1 MSDHETKLRVLDDE
15 RWELLEQLEAWLET
29 PMLVLGFVWLTLF
42 VIELTGNLSP
52 VLEFIGG
59 AIWVVFILDFA
70 LKFALAPDKTNYLK
84 ANWLTALALVVPAL
98 RVFRIFRVLSIFR
111 AARAARGLKLLRV
124 LSSMNRG
131 MRALGRTMR
140 RRGVGYV
147 IVLSAVVILL
157 GAAGMYAFENDRL
170 DGAGLKS
177 YGDALWWTAMLLT
190 SLGSEYW
197 PQSAEGRVLCFL
209 LALYGFA
216 VFGYVTATIA
226 TFFVGRDAESDDAE
240 LAGAKSIDGLRVEIA
255 ALREEVRSLSRTTK
269 KDSGHEPQEREL
281 V

>member
-1 MSDHETKLRVLDDE
+1 MKNDEDTMPQSVLTKE
-15 RWELLEQLEAWLET
+15 RWAVLHQLEDFLET
-29 PMLVLGFVWLTLF
+29 PMLVLGFVWLALL

-52 VLEFIGG
+52 ALQFIGG
-59 AIWVVFILDFA
+59 AIWILFILDFA
-70 LKFALAPDKTNYLK
+70 LKFVLAPDKTDYLK

-98 RVFRIFRVLSIFR
+98 RVFRIFRVLSILR
-111 AARAARGLKLLRV
+111 AARATRGLRLFRL
-124 LSSMNRG
+124 LSSANRG
-131 MRALGRTMR
+131 MRALGRTMQ

-147 IVLSAVVILL
+147 MMLSAGVILL
-157 GAAGMYAFENDRL
+157 GAAGMYAFEKDL
-170 DGAGLKS
+170 PDGAGLKS

-226 TFFVGRDAESDDAE
+226 TFFVGRDAESDEGE
-240 LAGAKSIDGLRVEIA
+240 LAGARSIEILRTEIA
-255 ALREEVRSLSRTTK
+255 ALREEVQSLSRK
-269 KDSGHEPQEREL
+269 SNEDAR
-281 V
+281 

>member
-1 MSDHETKLRVLDDE
+1 MKL
-15 RWELLEQLEAWLET
+15 
-29 PMLVLGFVWLTLF
+29 
-42 VIELTGNLSP
+42 
-52 VLEFIGG
+52 
-59 AIWVVFILDFA
+59 
-70 LKFALAPDKTNYLK
+70 
-84 ANWLTALALVVPAL
+84 
-98 RVFRIFRVLSIFR
+98 FRVLSS
-111 AARAARGLKLLRV
+111 V
-124 LSSMNRG
+124 NRG

-157 GAAGMYAFENDRL
+157 GAAGMYAFENDRP

-240 LAGAKSIDGLRVEIA
+240 LAGAKSIDGLLVEIA
-255 ALREEVRSLSRTTK
+255 ALREEVRSLSRPTDKNRGMNPRT
-269 KDSGHEPQEREL
+269 PT
-281 V
+281 